1 MLAGKL
7 HIVKNATRFDK
18 NLIVYLYTLFLD
30 DFKKELRHCTYT
42 LKPAQGL

>member
-1 MLAGKL
+1 MLAGKV

-18 NLIVYLYTLFLD
+18 NVIIYLYTLFLV
-30 DFKKELRHCTYT
+30 DFKKELRHCTCT